1 MPTIL
6 IVEDELDLQQIL
18 AYNLEHAGYAVRV
31 AGTGREAL
39 RLAQEEPPQLV
50 LLDLML
56 PDMPGTQ
63 ICKQLKEDPR
73 TQAVPVVMLTARGE
87 ESDRVLG
94 FELGADDY
102 VVKPFSVRELLL
114 RTQAILRRHAVPT
127 EDVLA
132 VRELRLDRAAHRVWA
147 EEREIKLTALEFR
160 LLQLLL
166 EERGR
171 VLTRGLLLEKVWNID
186 AEITTRTVDTHV
198 KRLREKLGSSGDYIE
213 TVRGVGYRFL
223 GDE

>member
-114 RTQAILRRHAVPT
+114 RTQAILRRHAVPA

-171 VLTRGLLLEKVWNID
+171 VLTRSLLLEKVWNID

>member
-1 MPTIL
+1 VPTIL

-39 RLAQEEPPQLV
+39 RLAQDEPPQLV
-50 LLDLML
+50 LLDLKL

-114 RTQAILRRHAVPT
+114 RTQAILRRHAVPA

>member
-31 AGTGREAL
+31 AGTGRDAL

-114 RTQAILRRHAVPT
+114 RTQAILRRHAVPA

>member
-31 AGTGREAL
+31 AGTGRDAL

-114 RTQAILRRHAVPT
+114 RTQAILRRHAVPA

-171 VLTRGLLLEKVWNID
+171 VLTRSLLLEKVWNID

>member
-56 PDMPGTQ
+56 PDMLGTQ

-114 RTQAILRRHAVPT
+114 RTQAILRRHAIPA

-171 VLTRGLLLEKVWNID
+171 VLTRSLLLEKVWNID

>member
-31 AGTGREAL
+31 AGTGRDAL

-63 ICKQLKEDPR
+63 ICKQLKEDLR

-114 RTQAILRRHAVPT
+114 RTQAILRRHAVPA

>member
-114 RTQAILRRHAVPT
+114 RTQAILRRHAVPA

>member
-1 MPTIL
+1 VPTIL

-114 RTQAILRRHAVPT
+114 RTQAILRRHAVPA

>member
-18 AYNLEHAGYAVRV
+18 AYNLEHAGYTVRV
-31 AGTGREAL
+31 AGTGRDAL

-114 RTQAILRRHAVPT
+114 RTQAILRRHAVPAD
-127 EDVLA
+127 DVLA

>member
-1 MPTIL
+1 
-6 IVEDELDLQQIL
+6 
-18 AYNLEHAGYAVRV
+18 
-31 AGTGREAL
+31 
-39 RLAQEEPPQLV
+39 
-50 LLDLML
+50 
-56 PDMPGTQ
+56 
-63 ICKQLKEDPR
+63 
-73 TQAVPVVMLTARGE
+73 VPA
-87 ESDRVLG
+87 
-94 FELGADDY
+94 
-102 VVKPFSVRELLL
+102 
-114 RTQAILRRHAVPT
+114 